1 MNLFI
6 CRTIFQ
12 AYYARVLIKAKSIK
26 DVMFVYL
33 SEELSDREKNVLSC
47 SGIDYIV
54 IGGSHSYKR
63 LLKQIWLLNYLY
75 RVTKKQ
81 SVDFYFSSIDDPFIQ
96 TIISRNKFSNIYT
109 FDDGTANYVPNS
121 FFYIEKKKKLSVR
134 IKYYLMGNRIRNLHG
149 VKKLIKTHYSTNHFK
164 NIIDDVEYI
173 PLHSKKNF
181 SDLPVESKKHE
192 VVNIYLCP
200 NFDEVYIDAEN
211 VIKKFISTLT
221 KHDIIIPHPRDKLI
235 WGAGENYKIRNDTM
249 AEIVIDEY
257 LSKGCL
263 INLFGIANSTQYHY
277 LQNNKIINH
286 VIDIGKIKPEFEEAI
301 LKQIECFKNLTN

>member
-26 DVMFVYL
+26 EVMFVYL

-134 IKYYLMGNRIRNLHG
+134 IKYYLMGNRIRNLNG
-149 VKKLIKTHYSTNHFK
+149 VKKLIKTHYSTNYFK
-164 NIIDDVEYI
+164 NIIDNVEYI

-221 KHDIIIPHPRDKLI
+221 KHDIIIPHPRDKFI